1 VDATGKAWDCTVW
14 SEALATCP
22 GCTLQLV
29 TSRYYDILAD
39 QIGDP
44 LTEAEKAELASL
56 WANVIAATTV
66 LDKAYAEWLYAA
78 AYARFQETDAAAAA
92 AADAAK
98 ARYDQAVIDEANRI
112 AALKVW
118 WNAKIADYQGQ
129 LAQLEALLGTRD
141 PRAGQVGAFWDANDR
156 ATEYNNNL
164 NARLASTDGQAKVC
178 TQHDNFGQC
187 FDIPWGEHAHVT
199 DLGIPNDS
207 ISCMTVYKG
216 VKLTWFKDSHF
227 GGASDFIDCALDYA
241 FFNLPSGWSDEI
253 SSLICE
259 PSFSD
264 YYRKLD
270 ILVGAMNDA
279 WGAVELRKEQI
290 RSLARDI
297 DLWINL
303 QELLDLNLASRAG
316 LITRIDAVVAYVDSL
331 QRP

>member
-164 NARLASTDGQAKVC
+164 NARLASTEGQAIAC
-178 TQHDNFGQC
+178 TQNDNFGDCYQ
-187 FDIPWGEHAHVT
+187 IPWGEFPRCT
-199 DLGIPNDS
+199 SLGIPNDS
-207 ISCMTVYKG
+207 LNCITVFKG
-216 VKLTWFKDSHF
+216 AKVTFFKNADF
-227 GGASDFIDCALDYA
+227 GGTSFFVDATLDSQ
-241 FFNLPSGWSDEI
+241 FQNFPSSWVNEV
-253 SSLICE
+253 SSLTCE

-264 YYRKLD
+264 FYRILD
-270 ILVGAMNDA
+270 ILVGTMNDA

-316 LITRIDAVVAYVDSL
+316 LITRINAVVAYVDSL